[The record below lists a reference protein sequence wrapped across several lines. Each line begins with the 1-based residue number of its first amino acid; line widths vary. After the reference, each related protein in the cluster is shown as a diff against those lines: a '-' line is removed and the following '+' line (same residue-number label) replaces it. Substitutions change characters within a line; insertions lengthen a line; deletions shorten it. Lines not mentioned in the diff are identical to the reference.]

1 MTSGIACMSPIL
13 LYRPHLMPVSVP
25 DWLLARFDAIYK
37 EPAHYEASYYGP
49 INMLLTCYFSAA
61 DGFMVKP
68 QARLRDPPTP
78 GARTSIDS
86 FGQDV
91 GTHATD
97 GNPDFLVSTGSAQLH
112 SDVPLLIWEVK
123 KPEVSDEDAAKQVDR
138 YIEWA
143 KRYQRNLAPEMKAVI
158 WAMLVFG
165 SKCRVFR
172 LDPHS
177 EFVYFHDGEQTTG
190 DNVRQLLQSIRDK
203 VVN

>member
-78 GARTSIDS
+78 GACTSIDS

-112 SDVPLLIWEVK
+112 SDVHLRE
-123 KPEVSDEDAAKQVDR
+123 
-138 YIEWA
+138 
-143 KRYQRNLAPEMKAVI
+143 N
-158 WAMLVFG
+158 
-165 SKCRVFR
+165 
-172 LDPHS
+172 
-177 EFVYFHDGEQTTG
+177 
-190 DNVRQLLQSIRDK
+190 K
-203 VVN
+203 VASS